1 MAPPTAQRTRVVTRG
16 AGREAAGAGRWLVG
30 IWLLVALF
38 ATVTAVWSQHVG
50 VPLRD
55 PGGKMF
61 RGRLTSALV
70 LLVILAVVDAVVR
83 AHRAGWTW
91 RGSLRMLRARWSRE
105 RMALAVTGLLAY
117 HVVYI
122 CYRNLKSWNAFRQ
135 LRDDGLLQVDRW
147 LFLGHSPAVLLHD
160 LLGQHYAAYVL
171 MVFYKM
177 FTYLVP
183 LSVVSS
189 LVFLDRIRDGYVF
202 LTSSLWVWILG
213 VVSYYVLPS
222 LGPYE
227 SAPDEFAGLPHT
239 GITDTQAEYL
249 AERAQ
254 MLAHP
259 GASDSFVSLG
269 AFASLHVGF
278 TCMMFLMLRY
288 YGLRWAARVMGAYLA
303 AVVVATVYLG
313 WHYVVD
319 DIAGF
324 ALAFASV
331 FFARLMVRPP
341 EHLDLAP
348 AAPTEP

>member
-1 MAPPTAQRTRVVTRG
+1 MAPPTAQRTRVVTTG
-16 AGREAAGAGRWLVG
+16 AGRETAGAGRWLVG
-30 IWLLVALF
+30 IWVLVALF

-70 LLVILAVVDAVVR
+70 LLVILAVVDAVLR

-91 RGSLRMLRARWSRE
+91 RGSLRMLRARWTGE
-105 RMALAVTGLLAY
+105 RLALAVTGLLAY

-160 LLGQHYAAYVL
+160 LLGQHYAAYAL
-171 MVFYKM
+171 MVIYKA
-177 FTYLVP
+177 FTYMVP

-213 VVSYYVLPS
+213 VVSYYLLPS
-222 LGPYE
+222 LGPYF
-227 SAPDEFAGLPHT
+227 SAPQEFAGLPHT
-239 GITDTQAEYL
+239 TITDTQAEYL
-249 AERAQ
+249 TERAQ

-288 YGLRWAARVMGAYLA
+288 YGFKLGARLMGIYLA
-303 AVVVATVYLG
+303 VVMVATVYLG
-313 WHYVVD
+313 WHYVLD
-319 DIAGF
+319 DVAGV
-324 ALAFASV
+324 ALALASV

-341 EHLDLAP
+341 EYAEQVPEATSAP
-348 AAPTEP
+348 